1 MPELV
6 EKGEIENCHS
16 FAYASLESRGLER
29 AEQRLPLSV
38 LPVLLGGKHISP
50 PPDAGEEEWAVCL
63 TAKTEVQ
70 LSGIILLKIQDKITA
85 NSLNCFLVRHFEI
98 EVHFFGQKCDY
109 CSHHIR
115 I

>member
-1 MPELV
+1 MKTAIPLPTPLW
-6 EKGEIENCHS
+6 KAGG
-16 FAYASLESRGLER
+16 SRGPSSG
-29 AEQRLPLSV
+29 LPVSV

-85 NSLNCFLVRHFEI
+85 NSLNCFLVRPFKI
-98 EVHFFGQKCDY
+98 EVHFFGQKCNY